1 MNQLL
6 SRADIDT
13 LRKTYLFAGLDED
26 EYLQIVR
33 HAATLNVAAGQN
45 LFTQGTPVTAIY
57 WVSEGLVRLYRSSPQ
72 GDEKVIELANPGR
85 FFAEAALFMG
95 GRYPVNAAAQVDTRL
110 VAIDAQHF
118 KSWLGQDTQRCFR
131 LLAGMSARLH
141 RLVNDIDRLTLMKG
155 TDRLLQYLLDHS
167 DPDLDGRPTVELEAP
182 KQVIASRIGV
192 KPETL
197 SRLFHKLSDQGFIEV
212 KASKVVI
219 LDAEGARG
227 VQAD

>member
-1 MNQLL
+1 MSNVPTRNDL
-6 SRADIDT
+6 DT
-13 LRKTYLFAGLDED
+13 LRRTYLFAGLQDD
-26 EYLQIVR
+26 EYSQVSR
-33 HAATLNVAAGQN
+33 HASIQIASAGQS
-45 LFTQGTPVTAIY
+45 LFTQGDPVTAIF

-72 GDEKVIELANPGR
+72 GDEKVIELAGAGR

-95 GRYPVNAAAQVDTRL
+95 GRYPVNAAAQIDTRL
-110 VAIDAQHF
+110 IAIDAQQF
-118 KSWLGQDTQRCFR
+118 KAWLSQDTNRCFR

-167 DPDLDGRPTVELEAP
+167 DPDESGRPTVELEAP

-197 SRLFHKLSDQGFIEV
+197 SRLFHKLTEQGYIEV
-212 KASKVVI
+212 KASRVAI
-219 LDAEGARG
+219 LDAEGLRPG
-227 VQAD
+227 QTE

>member
-1 MNQLL
+1 MSNVPTRNDL
-6 SRADIDT
+6 DT
-13 LRKTYLFAGLDED
+13 LRKTYLFAGLED
-26 EYLQIVR
+26 EEYDQVSR
-33 HAATLNVAAGQN
+33 HASIQLAAAGQS
-45 LFTQGTPVTAIY
+45 LFTQGDPVNAIF
-57 WVSEGLVRLYRSSPQ
+57 WVNEGLVRLYRSSPQ
-72 GDEKVIELANPGR
+72 GDEKVIELASPGR

-95 GRYPVNAAAQVDTRL
+95 GRYPVNAAAQVETRL
-110 VAIDAQHF
+110 IAIDAHHF
-118 KSWLGQDTQRCFR
+118 KAWLSQDTNRCFR

-167 DPDLDGRPTVELEAP
+167 DPDEAGRPTVELEAP

-197 SRLFHKLSDQGFIEV
+197 SRLFHKLSDQGYIEV

-219 LDAEGARG
+219 LDAEGAR
-227 VQAD
+227 QAQID